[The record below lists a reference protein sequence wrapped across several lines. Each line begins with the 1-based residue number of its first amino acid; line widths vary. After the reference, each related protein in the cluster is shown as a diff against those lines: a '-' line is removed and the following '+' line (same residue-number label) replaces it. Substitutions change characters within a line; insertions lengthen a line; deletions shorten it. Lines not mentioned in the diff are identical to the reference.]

1 MFLIMFKTRHAL
13 PLRAEGFQ
21 VREAV
26 AVNMAN
32 SHAI

>member
-13 PLRAEGFQ
+13 PLRGEGFQ

-26 AVNMAN
+26 AAHPQNR
-32 SHAI
+32 HAI